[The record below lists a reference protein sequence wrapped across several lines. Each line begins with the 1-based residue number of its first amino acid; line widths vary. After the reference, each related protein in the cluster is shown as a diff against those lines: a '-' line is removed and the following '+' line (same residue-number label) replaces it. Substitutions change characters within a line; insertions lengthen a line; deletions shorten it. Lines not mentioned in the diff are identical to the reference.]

1 MREVIDDGPDRE
13 LALRMKGGLEFGRGE
28 QESID
33 APQS

>member
-1 MREVIDDGPDRE
+1 VREVIDDRPNRE
-13 LALRMKGGLEFGRGE
+13 LALRMKGGLEFARRE